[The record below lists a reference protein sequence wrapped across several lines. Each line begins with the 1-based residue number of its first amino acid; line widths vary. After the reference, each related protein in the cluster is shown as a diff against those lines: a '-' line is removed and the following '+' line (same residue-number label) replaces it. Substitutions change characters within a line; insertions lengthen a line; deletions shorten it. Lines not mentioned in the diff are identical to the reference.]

1 MDRSSLAQ
9 LSVFE
14 TVARHGSFRAA
25 ARDLA
30 IAPSAVSHAVSAL
43 EARLGVRLLA
53 RTTRSVSPTE
63 EGRRLLDRLGP
74 ALAEIDGALE
84 AAVESGD
91 RPAGNLRLTVP
102 RTAARLALAPR
113 LGGFAIAYPDITLEV
128 VTEDRFTDM
137 VAGGFDAGVRL
148 GESLQNDMI
157 AVPIGPP
164 LRGAV
169 VASPLYLER
178 VKSVPQH
185 PGDLRQHAC
194 IGFRFSSGVLYRWE
208 LEKDGEAIDITPKG
222 PLVLGED
229 ELVVQAAIDGAGIAF
244 VFEDYAAQAI
254 AEGRLVRLLEDWC
267 PSFDGFRVYY
277 PSRRLMRPALRA
289 FIGFFRWKP

>member
-91 RPAGNLRLTVP
+91 KPAGNLRLTVP

-113 LGGFAIAYPDITLEV
+113 LGRFAIAYPDITLEV

-208 LEKDGEAIDITPKG
+208 LEKDGETIDITPKG

-229 ELVVQAAIDGAGIAF
+229 ELVVQAAVDGAGIAF
-244 VFEDYAAQAI
+244 VFEGYAEEALAD
-254 AEGRLVRLLEDWC
+254 GRLVRLIEDWC
-267 PSFDGFRVYY
+267 PPFDGFYVYY

-289 FIGFFRWKP
+289 FIGFFRWRP

>member
-30 IAPSAVSHAVSAL
+30 IAPSAVSHAVSSL

-113 LGGFAIAYPDITLEV
+113 LGSFAIAYPDITLEV

-164 LRGAV
+164 LRSAV

-208 LEKDGEAIDITPKG
+208 LEKDGEAIDITPRG